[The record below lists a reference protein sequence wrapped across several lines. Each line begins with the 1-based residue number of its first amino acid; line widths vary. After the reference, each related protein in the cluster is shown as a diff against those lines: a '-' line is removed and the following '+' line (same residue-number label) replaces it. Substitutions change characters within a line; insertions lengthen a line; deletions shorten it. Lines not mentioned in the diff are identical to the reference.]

1 MSSADDDFSEYA
13 TAAWPALYR
22 RAYLLA
28 GQHADAEDIAQQT
41 LIRVQQHWS
50 KVLKA
55 DSVDAYVLR
64 MLTNVFLSS
73 RRPARVSRELLTAVP
88 ELVSQA
94 SADSR
99 GELWPHICTLP
110 DRQRAVMVLR
120 FYEDLSEREIAD
132 VLGVTT
138 GTVKSTAHKALANL
152 RKALG
157 REFA

>member
-1 MSSADDDFSEYA
+1 MSADDEFTEYA
-13 TAAWPALYR
+13 AAAWPALYR

-41 LIRVQQHWS
+41 LIRVRQHWS

-55 DSVDAYVLR
+55 DSLDAYVLR

-88 ELVSQA
+88 DPGGEA
-94 SADSR
+94 PPEPR

-110 DRQRAVMVLR
+110 ERQRAVLVLR

-132 VLGVTT
+132 VLGITT

-152 RKALG
+152 RTALG